1 MKKGVVY
8 IAFGDRYVEEVL
20 FSASTLRA
28 VSDLH
33 VTLFTD
39 RKISS
44 PYLDSVVEIEPG
56 HKRPKVDHLPR
67 TPYDLT
73 LYLDSDT
80 KIERDVTDMF
90 AILDRFDLA
99 AVQDHSRKSSRWST
113 VIPEYDA
120 IPYGFPE
127 YNSGVVLF
135 RNSPKLDGF
144 FKLWQET
151 FHRYRATTHG
161 QDQASFRIALWQS
174 ELQIHTLPVEYNV
187 RNLYIRKRM
196 AMRSKS
202 PADEGLLKPRIL
214 HWHGLD
220 RKKPLD
226 SFRSKYRAMPY

>member
-8 IAFGDRYVEEVL
+8 IAFGDRYVDEVL
-20 FSASTLRA
+20 FSAATLKA

-39 RKISS
+39 RKVASRNI
-44 PYLDSVVEIEPG
+44 DSVVEIEPD

-80 KIERDVTDMF
+80 QIERDVTDVF

-99 AVQDHSRKSSRWST
+99 AVHDHSRKSSRWAS

-120 IPYGFPE
+120 IPYAFPE
-127 YNSGVVLF
+127 YNAGVVLF
-135 RNSPKLDGF
+135 RKSPRLDGF
-144 FKLWQET
+144 FRLWQEH
-151 FHRYRATTHG
+151 FHRYRKATKG

-174 ELQIHTLPVEYNV
+174 ELQIHTLPFEYNV
-187 RNLYIRKRM
+187 RNLHIRKKM
-196 AMRSKS
+196 AKRAKS
-202 PADEGLLKPRIL
+202 PADESLLKPRIL

-220 RKKPLD
+220 QKKPLAP
-226 SFRSKYRAMPY
+226 FLAKYKAMPY

>member
-1 MKKGVVY
+1 MNMGVVY
-8 IAFGDRYVEEVL
+8 IAFGDKYVDEVL
-20 FSASTLRA
+20 FSASTLKA
-28 VSDLH
+28 VSDLP

-39 RKISS
+39 RKLAS
-44 PYLDSVVEIEPG
+44 PNLDSVVEIEPG

-67 TPYDLT
+67 TPYDWT

-90 AILDRFDLA
+90 ALLDRFDLA
-99 AVQDHSRKSSRWST
+99 AVHDHSRKSSRWST

-135 RNSPKLDGF
+135 RKSSRLDGF
-144 FKLWQET
+144 FALWQKN
-151 FHRYRATTHG
+151 FHRYRTTTLD

-174 ELQIHTLPVEYNV
+174 DLHIHTLPFEYNV
-187 RNLYIRKRM
+187 RNSHIRKKM
-196 AMRSKS
+196 ALRSKS
-202 PADEGLLKPRIL
+202 VADEGLLKPRIL
-214 HWHGLD
+214 HWHGVD

-226 SFRSKYRAMPY
+226 LFRSKYKAMPY